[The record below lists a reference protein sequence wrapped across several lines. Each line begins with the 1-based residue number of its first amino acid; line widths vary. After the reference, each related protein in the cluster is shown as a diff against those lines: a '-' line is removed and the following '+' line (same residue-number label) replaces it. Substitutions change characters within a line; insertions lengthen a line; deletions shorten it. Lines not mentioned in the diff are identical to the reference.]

1 MSDLLSLLST
11 PKEATAFIHHHMGN
25 FTIGQGLFSVNADEL
40 IMSWLMGGIVLFVAW
55 RVGKRLS
62 LDRPG
67 RLQSVLE
74 TVVEFVNNQAK
85 ALYPKADPL
94 IGPLALTIFVWVIV
108 MNVMDI
114 VPVDLVPTIAQV
126 VGLAFGVAEPHHI
139 MFRAVPTAGLAVP
152 TALAL
157 SIFGLTLLYGIRAKG
172 VLGYLKGYLSH
183 PFGIWLAPFNIAIT
197 IVEEIAKPLSLS
209 LRLFGN
215 MFAGDLV
222 FILIALLGFS
232 WFALPIQAGIG
243 FLWTAFETLIILIQA
258 FIFMLLS
265 VVYLALA
272 SDAESSH

>member
-1 MSDLLSLLST
+1 MSELLSLLSA

-25 FTIGQGLFSVNADEL
+25 FTLGQGLFSVNADEL
-40 IMSWLMGGIVLFVAW
+40 IMSWLVGGVVLLVAW

-62 LDRPG
+62 IDQPSRV
-67 RLQSVLE
+67 QSVLE
-74 TVVEFVNNQAK
+74 TIVEFVNSQAK

-94 IGPLALTIFVWVIV
+94 VGPLALTIFVWVIV

-114 VPVDLVPTIAQV
+114 VPVDLVPMLAQV
-126 VGLAFGVAEPHHI
+126 IGLGFGADPHAI
-139 MFRAVPTAGLAVP
+139 TFRAVPTAGLAVP

-157 SIFGLTLLYGIRAKG
+157 SVFGLTLIYGIRAKG
-172 VLGYLKGYLSH
+172 VLGYFKAYLSH

-232 WFALPIQAGIG
+232 WFALPIQAAIG
-243 FLWTAFETLIILIQA
+243 FLWTGFETLIILIQA